1 MYNNIKLLNQST
13 IKMQSI
19 SINKSYIPLV
29 NKILSFDNYEII
41 DTIVTFGISS
51 HYNMEKYNTHRQ
63 LKGLETLDTKKY
75 LSQISTLENDNK
87 LLRTNIQEL
96 EKRNFKE
103 KHDLINDMNKK
114 HDNNLID
121 IREKLTNKTN
131 EYYNLKEK
139 IEKENE
145 LKLNIKI
152 TRLEEDNKMKVEEFK
167 KIIKNMDETIKHL
180 SFEKNNLRETEFKK
194 YEEKIKEEVL
204 NIEEKNNKYTLCL
217 EERIS
222 SLESNYEE
230 KINYEMQKLKD
241 INELL
246 REDNE
251 KYKNKYDKLEVN
263 SVLKGKEYEN
273 HIERELLSE
282 FNKCN
287 NVWSLER
294 CSKQKGKGDFIAK
307 NNYTNYRIMIEAKH
321 MPSVSASCKEQQP
334 KFINDLRNPINNYDG
349 GLMVASERISGKK
362 DWISEKI
369 DNKVA
374 MYLQNYSLNDPKRIY
389 SALEAI
395 HEIIKKSKEK
405 KGITDQ
411 KALECFVDIYKK
423 KYNGCKKINELYKEQ
438 SVECDDIKTMISINF
453 NIDVDEYINDQSK
466 SDKSLNII
474 IDDNIIEFIKEEIEN
489 NPNIVNS
496 KLENICFNNFKDYIN
511 EKKVSKSKIKKWIKE
526 HKTIN

>member
-1 MYNNIKLLNQST
+1 MQPLTINKAYIPLLNKLLN
-13 IKMQSI
+13 
-19 SINKSYIPLV
+19 Y
-29 NKILSFDNYEII
+29 DNYEII
-41 DTIVTFGISS
+41 DTIVTLGISS
-51 HYNMEKYNTHRQ
+51 HNNMIRYNTYRIS
-63 LKGLETLDTKKY
+63 KGLETVDNNKY
-75 LSQISTLENDNK
+75 LSKISNLEKDNNLLK
-87 LLRTNIQEL
+87 LDIQEI
-96 EKRNFKE
+96 EKENFRKQQ
-103 KHDLINDMNKK
+103 DLINEMNKK
-114 HDNNLID
+114 HQECMIE
-121 IREKLTNKTN
+121 IREKLDNKTN
-131 EYYNLKEK
+131 EYYNLKES

-145 LKLNIKI
+145 LKFKKKI
-152 TRLEEDNKMKVEEFK
+152 TEMEEESNKIRDNFN
-167 KIIKNMDETIKHL
+167 IQIKNMNEIIKVL
-180 SFEKNNLRETEFKK
+180 SNEKNNLRETETKK
-194 YEEKIKEEVL
+194 YEEKLQKEIL
-204 NIEEKNNKYTLCL
+204 NVEERNNNHTIYLKERICNLEKNN
-217 EERIS
+217 EEKF
-222 SLESNYEE
+222 NYEL
-230 KINYEMQKLKD
+230 QKLRED
-241 INELL
+241 NELL

-263 SVLKGKEYEN
+263 SVLKGKEYEDY
-273 HIERELLSE
+273 IEIELEEE

-294 CSKQKGKGDFIAK
+294 CSKQKGKGDFIAT